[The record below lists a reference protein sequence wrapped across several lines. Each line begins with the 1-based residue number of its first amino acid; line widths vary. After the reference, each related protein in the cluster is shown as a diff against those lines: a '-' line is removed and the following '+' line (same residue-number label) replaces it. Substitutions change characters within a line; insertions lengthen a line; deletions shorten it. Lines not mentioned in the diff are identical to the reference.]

1 MLKQV
6 AVLQQPFFVL
16 LRQDRTQK
24 LHDALFVGEDAHHI
38 STPLHFFVQ
47 ALQRVRGVDFHPVRF
62 REVEVRQH
70 IGLRLAHHLHDRRR
84 AFFQLPGDL
93 MLGGMGTFL
102 IGLHEH
108 LLYRRFQAAV
118 RVGDDRLY
126 PL

>member
-1 MLKQV
+1 M
-6 AVLQQPFFVL
+6 
-16 LRQDRTQK
+16 
-24 LHDALFVGEDAHHI
+24 
-38 STPLHFFVQ
+38 
-47 ALQRVRGVDFHPVRF
+47 
-62 REVEVRQH
+62 
-70 IGLRLAHHLHDRRR
+70 
-84 AFFQLPGDL
+84 PGDL